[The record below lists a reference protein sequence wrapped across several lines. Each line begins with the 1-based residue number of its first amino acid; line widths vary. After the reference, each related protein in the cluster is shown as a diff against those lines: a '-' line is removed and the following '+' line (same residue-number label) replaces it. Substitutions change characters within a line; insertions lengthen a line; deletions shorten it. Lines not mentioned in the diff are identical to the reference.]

1 MREPTPQALLAANI
15 VFDFR
20 PLFGDTTLA
29 DALRDVAVGLHAG
42 EPDLPAA
49 DGAERARS
57 RAAAWPDPRLRHR
70 RWARNAREPLDLKT
84 RGTRLFVDAA
94 RVFALA
100 LGIAETGTATRL
112 RLAGKRL
119 HVEDRHVAGDDRSLP
134 FPAAAAASPAGS
146 RRRSRAI
153 PTGSTPDELNE
164 VEQRMLKEALPPGET
179 AAAAPAPFLSALS
192 AASVEVRAC
201 VDESSGA
208 HGRFPAGR
216 AQGRRRGRAPAQS
229 VAEHSERGPDA
240 TALPPALC
248 RRRHRD
254 HRCRSQARPA
264 HRHRRRR
271 GGAQSHRASRL
282 LRNGAAAGQ
291 GERATPTSWCTGSA
305 GRHSSPA
312 SSLAPG
318 CSSFSSFWA
327 NRRSSRFAPSSTRR

>member
-1 MREPTPQALLAANI
+1 MGPQ
-15 VFDFR
+15 
-20 PLFGDTTLA
+20 
-29 DALRDVAVGLHAG
+29 
-42 EPDLPAA
+42 
-49 DGAERARS
+49 
-57 RAAAWPDPRLRHR
+57 PRG
-70 RWARNAREPLDLKT
+70 PLDLKT

-100 LGIAETGTATRL
+100 LGIAETGTAARL
-112 RLAGKRL
+112 RLAGKHL
-119 HVEDRHVAGDDRSLP
+119 HVEDRHVAATIEAFHFLQLLRLRQQDLPGDRGHTNRIDPGRAQRGR
-134 FPAAAAASPAGS
+134 AADAEG
-146 RRRSRAI
+146 
-153 PTGSTPDELNE
+153 G
-164 VEQRMLKEALPPGET
+164 LPPGAT
-179 AAAAPAPFLSALS
+179 AAAALAPFLSALS
-192 AASVEVRAC
+192 AASFEVRAC

-291 GERATPTSWCTGSA
+291 GERRRQHPDPPDRRADAALRRRAPRRDARVPRVSA
-305 GRHSSPA
+305 
-312 SSLAPG
+312 
-318 CSSFSSFWA
+318 A